1 MSAFSRRTP
10 YASFHDMS
18 ATDEQMT
25 YFRKGFGLKADVQG
39 DLSADYNGR
48 VVDALR
54 ENDYTL
60 VVGDVTIVLAR
71 EFGFCYGV
79 ERAVE
84 YAYQTRRK
92 FPDRR
97 LLLVGEIIHNP
108 HVNAKLRAMGI
119 EILEPDAAG
128 SFDFAAVRPE
138 DVVILPAFGVTI
150 SAFDALRAIGCV
162 LVDTTCGSVLNVW
175 KRVEAYAREGYT
187 ALIHGKYYHEETRAT
202 ASQVMKYPGGSYLV
216 VRDMSEARTV
226 CDYIEGRGDRGAF
239 MARFGM
245 AVSPGFDPD
254 VHLRRVGVA
263 NQTTMLAKESLAIGE
278 EVGQAIVR
286 ARGEA
291 ARATDFRTFDT
302 ICSATQER
310 QDAVTAL
317 LAQPLTAMIV
327 IGGFNSSN
335 TISLAAL
342 CAEQVPTYHIED
354 ASGIDPESG
363 TVHYRRAGI
372 QHVEAT
378 QQGWLAESGPVC
390 VGVTAGASTPN
401 NKIGETVVRIL
412 ATRGL
417 VLQTV

>member
-1 MSAFSRRTP
+1 M
-10 YASFHDMS
+10 AS
-18 ATDEQMT
+18 TDEPST
-25 YFRKGFGLKADVQG
+25 YYRKGFGLKADVQG
-39 DLSADYNGR
+39 DLSADYNAR
-48 VVDALR
+48 IVDALR
-54 ENDYTL
+54 EHEYTL
-60 VVGDVTIVLAR
+60 QVGDVTIRLAS

-108 HVNAKLRAMGI
+108 HVNTKLRGMGI
-119 EILEPDAAG
+119 EILEPNADG
-128 SFDFAAVRPE
+128 RFDFSAVRAE

-150 SAFDALRAIGCV
+150 AAFEALRAIGCV

-175 KRVEAYAREGYT
+175 KRVEAYARDGYT

-202 ASQVMKYPGGSYLV
+202 ASQVLKYPGGAYLV
-216 VRDMSEARTV
+216 VRDMTEAREV
-226 CDYIEGRGDRGAF
+226 CDYIEGRGDRDAF
-239 MARFGM
+239 LAKFAR
-245 AVSPGFDPD
+245 AASPGFDPD
-254 VHLRRVGVA
+254 VQLRRIGVA
-263 NQTTMLAKESLAIGE
+263 NQTTMLARESLAIGE
-278 EVGQAIVR
+278 EVGRAIER
-286 ARGEA
+286 ARGAE

-310 QDAVTAL
+310 QDAVLAL
-317 LAQPLTAMIV
+317 LEEPLTAMIV

-342 CAEQVPTYHIED
+342 CDERVPTYHIED

-363 TVHYRRAGI
+363 TVHFRRAGI

-378 QQGWLAESGPVC
+378 AADWLPGEGPVR
-390 VGVTAGASTPN
+390 VGLTAGASTPN
-401 NKIGETVVRIL
+401 NKIGETVARIL

-417 VLQTV
+417 VLQTA